1 MPTYVT
7 DNTISA
13 LSKALQGQAL
23 RQRTIANNL
32 ANVDTPGYKP
42 QRVDFEAQLRHALAS
57 AEDGNPASSAVID
70 ALRPQATTPP
80 SPALR
85 RDGNAVDLETEMVEL
100 AESSTHYDALLRL
113 LSKKLQMLK
122 SVATEGGK

>member
-1 MPTYVT
+1 MSSYLT
-7 DNTISA
+7 DNTVSA

-23 RQRTIANNL
+23 RQRTVANNL
-32 ANVDTPGYKP
+32 ANVDTPGYRP

-57 AEDGNPASSAVID
+57 ADSDNPASSAVID
-70 ALRPQATTPP
+70 AIRPQASTSS

-85 RDGNAVDLETEMVEL
+85 RDGNAVDLETEMVAL
-100 AESSTHYDALLRL
+100 AESSTHYNALIRL